1 MSKRHGRLERVNGVI
16 GTIISDWYGR
26 VRQFY
31 VTEED
36 GQQLGVEA
44 EIKHFSEFGSHRL
57 KFSRQDELNV
67 TYGIAAEQRNGILV
81 VIASVN
87 NKSKGFD
94 YDGFVERLKN
104 HYWRSR
110 CEKPWTEPEI
120 DHFAYGDLLRFEP
133 RMGHSVS
140 LDIRKDKA
148 DIVRLA
154 FEIDPRHEAFL
165 LEREELLLD
174 LIENYCLNPLK
185 RIYAE
190 SYRQQ

>member
-1 MSKRHGRLERVNGVI
+1 MSNRHGRLEKVNGVI
-16 GTIISDWYGR
+16 GTIISDWYDR

-44 EIKHFSEFGSHRL
+44 EIKHFFEFCSHRV

-67 TYGIAAEQRNGILV
+67 TYGIAAEQREGVLV
-81 VIASVN
+81 IIASVN

-94 YDGFVERLKN
+94 YDGFVERLN
-104 HYWRSR
+104 AHYWRSR

-120 DHFAYGDLLRFEP
+120 DHFAYGDLLHFEP

-154 FEIDPRHEAFL
+154 FEIDPQHESFL
-165 LEREELLLD
+165 LEREELLFD